1 MEGAAMPQESPRP
14 ADGWLARFRNSDVEE
29 RLSAIAE
36 LAQGGIEGFPSL
48 LEALGD
54 AEWRVRKSAV
64 EQVLSLGFR
73 EEIVKGLMAGLKSED
88 NAALRNSAAE
98 VLVRFGAAAV
108 VALTAVVASAD
119 PDLQKFIVDILGEIG
134 DRRATPVLVGLLPQ
148 FDENVAMAAIE
159 ALGKLR
165 DVRAADPLIA
175 VLRQDRPLLQFSA
188 VKALQELGDG
198 RAVEPLIA
206 CLGRKT
212 LERAALEALGRIGD
226 FRALNPL
233 VQAVRLG
240 TTKIRHTAVRAL
252 IDLHQR
258 MPPDTKTKIICRIR
272 EVYEK
277 SVGQYLQ
284 ECLRSDDVTVK
295 RNAIVFFGWM
305 GDVQAID
312 SLVSAYDEGSKEE
325 IVSAFIRMQREG
337 VPKLLEIVPRT
348 PDGLREGIARALG
361 DIGDRKA
368 VHGLAV
374 LAADPNGHVR
384 QSAAVALGQL
394 EDPMGIRP
402 LIHLLED
409 PFPNVQEASYAA
421 LTRLKGPVLISRLME
436 LLETA
441 KPGLRCHA
449 AKLLGVFKV
458 DQAKGRLT
466 LDLKDPD
473 PAVRRTA
480 LAVLDTLGGNATD
493 LVHMALSD
501 EDAAVRLEAI
511 RILARRPDP
520 AVEELLRPLLHDPD
534 MWIRAEVIRLLGE
547 RGGASV
553 AAILIPMLNDPLGM
567 IQIAVCEALG
577 NLKAR
582 DSRDALVRVLTS
594 ADHDVRQ
601 AAIVALGE
609 LGSGEAA
616 VSVAPLLDDSHWGV
630 RAAAAVALA
639 RVRAS
644 SAVPK
649 LREVSQHDPDQLVRE
664 SAHFALDQLAVA
676 WEQAS

>member
-1 MEGAAMPQESPRP
+1 MEGAPMPQESPRFHS
-14 ADGWLARFRNSDVEE
+14 AWLARFKDGDVDQ
-29 RLSAIAE
+29 RLIAVEE
-36 LAQGGIEGFPSL
+36 LAQAGMDVFPYL

-54 AEWRVRKSAV
+54 TEWRVRKSAV
-64 EQVLSLGFR
+64 ERVLALGFR
-73 EEIVKGLMAGLKSED
+73 AEMASGLIEGLKSED

-98 VLVRFGAAAV
+98 VLVRFGTLAVVPLTAAV
-108 VALTAVVASAD
+108 AGAD

-134 DRRATPVLVGLLPQ
+134 DRRATAVLVGLLPQ

-165 DVRAADPLIA
+165 DVRAVDPLIA

-226 FRALNPL
+226 LRALNPL

-284 ECLRSDDVTVK
+284 ECLRSDEATVK
-295 RNAIVFFGWM
+295 RNAIVLFGWM

-337 VPKLLEIVPRT
+337 VPKLLEIVQRT
-348 PDGLREGIARALG
+348 PDGLREGITRALG
-361 DIGDRKA
+361 EIGDRKA

-374 LAADPNGHVR
+374 LAADSNGHVR

-402 LIHLLED
+402 LIHLLDD
-409 PFPNVQEASYAA
+409 PFPNVQEAAYAA
-421 LTRLKGPVLISRLME
+421 LTRLKGPVLINRLME

-449 AKLLGVFKV
+449 ARLLGVFKV
-458 DQAKGRLT
+458 DQAKNRLT

-493 LVHMALSD
+493 LFHVALSD
-501 EDAAVRLEAI
+501 DDAAVRLEAI

-520 AVEELLRPLLHDPD
+520 AVENLLGPLLRDPD

-547 RGGASV
+547 RGGPSVASV
-553 AAILIPMLNDPLGM
+553 LVPLLTDPLGM

-577 NLKAR
+577 KLQAR
-582 DSRDALVRVLTS
+582 DAGDALVRVLTS
-594 ADHDVRQ
+594 SDHDVRQ

-609 LGSGEAA
+609 LGSGVTAAA
-616 VSVAPLLDDSHWGV
+616 VTPLLDDPHWGV

-639 RVRAS
+639 RVRAA
-644 SAVPK
+644 SAVPR

-676 WEQAS
+676 WEQAL

>member
-1 MEGAAMPQESPRP
+1 M
-14 ADGWLARFRNSDVEE
+14 
-29 RLSAIAE
+29 
-36 LAQGGIEGFPSL
+36 EGFPSL

-73 EEIVKGLMAGLKSED
+73 EEIVKGLMGGLKSED

-98 VLVRFGAAAV
+98 VLVRFGVPAV

-175 VLRQDRPLLQFSA
+175 GLRQDRPLLQFSA

-212 LERAALEALGRIGD
+212 LERAALEA
-226 FRALNPL
+226 
-233 VQAVRLG
+233 RLG

-325 IVSAFIRMQREG
+325 IVAAFIRMQREG

-374 LAADPNGHVR
+374 LAADANGHVR

-493 LVHMALSD
+493 LVHVALSD

-553 AAILIPMLNDPLGM
+553 AAILIPILNDPLGM